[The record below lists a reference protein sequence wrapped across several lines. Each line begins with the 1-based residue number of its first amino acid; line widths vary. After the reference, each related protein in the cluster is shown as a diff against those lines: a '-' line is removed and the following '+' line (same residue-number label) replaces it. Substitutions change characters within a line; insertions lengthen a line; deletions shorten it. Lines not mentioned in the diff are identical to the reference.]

1 MTPRRAPIEPTRP
14 RPSQWTSHGQDLTRL
29 SHFSWFAQPFW
40 IKHQLFLSFYQ
51 SFCYIVATVL
61 SHFKE
66 LVIFSLIQW
75 TQSFFLQCSITFC
88 FCYSKL
94 IYFFYSVSHF
104 FIATG
109 TQTFYYT
116 EFSHFINLSI
126 IHGSHFTTVFNHFLN
141 CSIILKIVT

>member
-14 RPSQWTSHGQDLTRL
+14 RPSRWTSHGQDLTRL

-66 LVIFSLIQW
+66 LGHFLVATVNSVIFSAVL
-75 TQSFFLQCSITFC
+75 
-88 FCYSKL
+88 
-94 IYFFYSVSHF
+94 
-104 FIATG
+104 
-109 TQTFYYT
+109 
-116 EFSHFINLSI
+116 
-126 IHGSHFTTVFNHFLN
+126 NHFLF
-141 CSIILKIVT
+141 SLQ